1 MQQHFGIMS
10 LIDEDLYTSTNTKS
24 YVHTLHQLSK
34 SCMFLPHR
42 GMFLP
47 HRGIPVTPTVEYHIF
62 FSSSKPVPA
71 SILRPSTYSIHS
83 NRWGEWLVT
92 SVSITSGSYSRI
104 RIFFSTQIVI
114 VALDSNCNR
123 RRWIQSRIVSYQWLA
138 YPSYFSFW
146 ILSEYFPK

>member
-1 MQQHFGIMS
+1 
-10 LIDEDLYTSTNTKS
+10 
-24 YVHTLHQLSK
+24 
-34 SCMFLPHR
+34 
-42 GMFLP
+42 MFLP
-47 HRGIPVTPTVEYHIF
+47 HRGIPVTPMVEYCNF

-71 SILRPSTYSIHS
+71 SILRPSTHSIHS

-138 YPSYFSFW
+138 YPSYFFPSEFFQSIFRSRGCAVVVRTTTVW
-146 ILSEYFPK
+146 RSTSHSLDRLSSLAEYSDLTHT